1 VAEREVTVEKQ
12 EFLDGLRIALAG
24 EVSTRLVTD
33 NVRYYDEYI
42 LTQIRL
48 GRSEAE
54 VLEELGDP
62 RLIARTIIDMNQP
75 NQTVKHAF
83 KDTEEEMSQ
92 KDKWRMHL
100 SQLSR
105 IPGWMW
111 ILIVIMVLY
120 TIFRL
125 TFSLFIRLL
134 PLIVPVVIVVGVV
147 KLFRNWLK

>member
-1 VAEREVTVEKQ
+1 VEKQ
-12 EFLDGLRIALAG
+12 EFLDGLRTALAG

-62 RLIARTIIDMNQP
+62 RLIAHTIIDMNQP
-75 NQTVKHAF
+75 NQTVKHAL
-83 KDTEEEMSQ
+83 DTDEKMSQ

-100 SQLSR
+100 SQLGR

-125 TFSLFIRLL
+125 AFSLFIRLL